1 MLPSARRRDFRVVRA
16 MTRFPGG
23 KASGAA
29 GNDADL
35 QALCEAILQLR
46 SRDEC
51 RKFLLDLCTPA
62 EILAFAERWKVA
74 RLLDRNGTSY
84 RDLHE
89 KTGISVTTIGRVARF
104 LNQEPHQGYRLVL
117 QRLKGRKKE

>member
-1 MLPSARRRDFRVVRA
+1 MNRIQR
-16 MTRFPGG
+16 G

-29 GNDADL
+29 GHEADF

-46 SRDEC
+46 TRDEC

-62 EILAFAERWKVA
+62 EILAFAERWKLA
-74 RLLDRNGTSY
+74 RLLDKNGLSY
-84 RDLHE
+84 RELHE

-104 LNQEPHQGYRLVL
+104 LNQESYQGYRLVL

>member
-1 MLPSARRRDFRVVRA
+1 MS
-16 MTRFPGG
+16 RFPGS
-23 KASGAA
+23 KAPGAA
-29 GNDADL
+29 GHEVDVH
-35 QALCEAILQLR
+35 ALCEAILQLK

-62 EILAFAERWKVA
+62 EILALAERWKIA
-74 RLLDRNGTSY
+74 RLLDRNGVSY

-117 QRLKGRKKE
+117 QRLKGRK

>member
-1 MLPSARRRDFRVVRA
+1 MNRVEARK
-16 MTRFPGG
+16 G
-23 KASGAA
+23 SGAA
-29 GNDADL
+29 GHEADF

-46 SRDEC
+46 TRDEC

-62 EILAFAERWKVA
+62 EILAFAERWKIA
-74 RLLDRNGTSY
+74 RLLEKNGISY

-104 LNQEPHQGYRLVL
+104 LNLEPHQGYRLVL

>member
-1 MLPSARRRDFRVVRA
+1 MNRIEARKTSGTLSREADF
-16 MTRFPGG
+16 
-23 KASGAA
+23 
-29 GNDADL
+29 
-35 QALCEAILQLR
+35 QALCEAVLQLR
-46 SRDEC
+46 TRDEC

-74 RLLDRNGTSY
+74 RLLDRNGHSY

-89 KTGISVTTIGRVARF
+89 KTGISITTIGRVARF

-117 QRLKGRKKE
+117 QRLKGRKRE